1 MCSRKSGLG
10 ENGQRDMATRLDDQ
24 ASRVDPGTGTLS
36 KGLALLEAVANGA
49 QPLRFTDLL
58 QSQPYPKATLH
69 RLLKTLIEA
78 GMVIY
83 DADQRTYHPGIRL
96 IRLAHATWL
105 RSSLADAARTT
116 LDRLATEID
125 ETIHLA
131 ALDNGQVLYLDKR
144 TAARPVTMFSSPGK
158 VGPAHCTGVG
168 KVMLAHLDRNALDH
182 ALEQQSFHKYMP
194 ATITTPKALRAEI
207 ADIQKLGHGF
217 DREEHEP
224 HIICVAVP
232 ILSGRGTLLGGLS
245 VTSTTYVTDLE
256 TLEGY
261 APRLRAAAAAIADE
275 AAIRMLPGT

>member
-1 MCSRKSGLG
+1 
-10 ENGQRDMATRLDDQ
+10 MATKLDDRT
-24 ASRVDPGTGTLS
+24 AKLDPGTGTLS

-78 GMVIY
+78 GMVVY

-116 LDRLATEID
+116 LDQLADEIE

-144 TAARPVTMFSSPGK
+144 TATRPVTMFSSPGK

-168 KVMLAHLDRNALDH
+168 KVMLAHLDKNAFDH
-182 ALEQQSFHKYMP
+182 ALGQQSFHQYMP
-194 ATITTPKALRAEI
+194 ATITAAKALREEAGEI
-207 ADIQKLGHGF
+207 RKLGYGF

-224 HIICVAVP
+224 NIICIAVP
-232 ILSGRGTLLGGLS
+232 ILSSRGTLLGGLS
-245 VTSTTYVTDLE
+245 VTSTTYVTDLKSLE
-256 TLEGY
+256 TY